1 MAETE
6 ILLESGTNEVE
17 ILEFLLEGQPF
28 GINVHK
34 VTSIEIFDS
43 ARLTQLPDTP
53 AEIMGTVLFREDTI
67 PLIDAAKM
75 IGKTP
80 TTNKERPL
88 VVMVEFNGFNCGLY
102 VEGVNRIHRINW
114 EQFEP
119 LDMSF
124 GRDMTFDQEKMSV
137 LGSVHVD
144 DRDILILD
152 IESIGAR
159 LFDGLAMEEIEVTAS
174 EDDENIEHSV
184 SIEELRAKVSL
195 MIVEDSPMI
204 RCHMTQILQHAGYAN
219 LSVHEN
225 GKKALEAIENMAAE
239 DPGWVGKSLHL
250 MVTDIEMPEMDGLT
264 LCRNVKEMVGDQYLP
279 VIMFSS
285 LINAQMAQKC
295 KSVGGNAWISKP
307 QIGKLAELID
317 ELTIG
322 SQDVAL

>member
-17 ILEFLLEGQPF
+17 ILEFLLEGQAF

-34 VTSIEIFDS
+34 VTSIEIFES
-43 ARLTQLPDTP
+43 ARLTQLPETP
-53 AEIMGTVLFREDTI
+53 PEIMGTVLFREDTI

-80 TTNKERPL
+80 TGEKERPL

-124 GRDMTFDQEKMSV
+124 GRDMSFDEERMSV

-159 LFDGLAMEEIEVTAS
+159 LFDGLAMEEIESSESTYS
-174 EDDENIEHSV
+174 EDDEESE
-184 SIEELRAKVSL
+184 SIEDLRAKVAL

-204 RCHMTQILQHAGYAN
+204 RCHMTQILQHAGYTN

-239 DPGWVGKSLHL
+239 DSEWVGKNLHL
-250 MVTDIEMPEMDGLT
+250 LVTDIEMPEMDGLT
-264 LCRNVKEMVGDQYLP
+264 LCRNVKEMIGDQHLP

-295 KSVGGNAWISKP
+295 KSVGGDAWISKP
-307 QIGKLAELID
+307 QIGQLAEMID
-317 ELTIG
+317 SLTIG
-322 SQDVAL
+322 SQGTVI